1 VTENRF
7 QPFHWIGASFLRL
20 CRVVGEMLRLFVEST
35 AFLRQ
40 AHRNPRSIVKQMARI
55 GADTL
60 PIGALMSLFIGMVLA
75 LQSGYALQKYGTQGK
90 HLGPIV
96 ALSIVRELGPV
107 LMSLLVAGRIGS
119 AIAAEIGTMAISEEI
134 DALVTLRIN
143 PIRFLAMPRLIA
155 ALVMLPVLVVYA
167 DVLGILGGGVVAHT
181 YFEVP
186 YNTYFDQVYNSLDFG
201 EILRGLVK
209 ATFFGGIIATVGCHR
224 GFRATGGAEGVGQA
238 TIDAVVY
245 SFIGIFISNYF
256 ITRLYL

>member
-1 VTENRF
+1 MA
-7 QPFHWIGASFLRL
+7 QPFHTIGALILRL
-20 CRVVGEMLRLFVEST
+20 CQVVGQMLRLFAESLLW
-35 AFLRQ
+35 LRQ
-40 AHRNPRSIVKQMARI
+40 AHRNVRNILRQMARI

-60 PIGALMSLFIGMVLA
+60 PIASVMSLFIGMVLA
-75 LQSGYALQKYGTQGK
+75 LQSGYALTKYGTQGK

-107 LMSLLVAGRIGS
+107 LTALLVAGRIGS
-119 AIAAEIGTMAISEEI
+119 SIAAEIGTMTISQEI

-155 ALVMLPVLVVYA
+155 CLVMLPTLVVYA
-167 DVLGILGGGVVAHT
+167 DVLGILGGGLVAHT
-181 YFEVP
+181 YFDVP
-186 YNTYFDQVYNSLDFG
+186 YNTYFDQVCNALDFG

-224 GFRATGGAEGVGQA
+224 GFHASGGAQGVGQA

-245 SFIGIFISNYF
+245 SFVGIFIFNYF